1 MKTSIATF
9 LAISLATGAAS
20 AQANGVCYHAGDAY
34 SVGSGFRMGD
44 SLQVCRWDEAGF
56 GKWTQVAEDSAS
68 VSSNCVMN
76 DNQFGHG
83 SLVQVDLTT
92 LVCAN
97 GRWFK
102 EKN

>member
-1 MKTSIATF
+1 MKTSVATLF
-9 LAISLATGAAS
+9 AICVATGSAS
-20 AQANGVCYHAGDAY
+20 AQANGTCYHAGDAY
-34 SVGSGFRMGD
+34 SVGSGIRMGE

-56 GKWTQVAEDSAS
+56 GKWTQVADDSAS
-68 VSSNCVMN
+68 ISANCVMN
-76 DNQFGHG
+76 GSQFGHG

-102 EKN
+102 DKN